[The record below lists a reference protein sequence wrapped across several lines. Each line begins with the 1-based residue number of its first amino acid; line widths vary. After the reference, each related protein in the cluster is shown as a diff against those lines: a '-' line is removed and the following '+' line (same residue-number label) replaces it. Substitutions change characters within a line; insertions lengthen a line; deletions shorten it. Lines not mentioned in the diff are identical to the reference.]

1 MENLPPL
8 VIGDFQY
15 VPQQNKLVLLLF
27 PTGDVAEFSS
37 IETAEL
43 YLRSARTAGAPGA
56 ELTGLFFYQYGQW
69 HRLH

>member
-8 VIGDFQY
+8 VIGDFRY
-15 VPQQNKLVLLLF
+15 VPQQNKPVLLVF
-27 PTGDVAEFSS
+27 PTGDVAEFNS

-43 YLRSARTAGAPGA
+43 YLHSARRIGAPGA
-56 ELTGLFFYQYGQW
+56 DQTGLFFFQYGQW